1 MKTNVN
7 PLKLKK
13 GSSEAKSYM
22 TKLRGMKRKKK
33 TTRKRR

>member
-13 GSSEAKSYM
+13 GSSESKSYM
-22 TKLRGMKRKKK
+22 KKLRGMKKKKKK
-33 TTRKRR
+33 TTRK